1 VSQSPSD
8 RTSSEPHVARV
19 EGRRDRAA
27 RYARHGRLY
36 TWAAILAA
44 ALALFII
51 LIAENTRKVKVGWIF
66 GYTHTSL
73 VYLVLVSA
81 LVGWLAGIA
90 TSIVFR
96 RRTRRPSSRL

>member
-1 VSQSPSD
+1 VGAPPDPSS
-8 RTSSEPHVARV
+8 REPAGPAG

-27 RYARHGRLY
+27 RYAHRGRLY
-36 TWAAILAA
+36 AWASLL
-44 ALALFII
+44 ALALVLFIV
-51 LIAENTRKVKVGWIF
+51 LIAENTRKVKVGWVF
-66 GYTHTSL
+66 GYSRTSL

-96 RRTRRPSSRL
+96 RRTRRPASRL